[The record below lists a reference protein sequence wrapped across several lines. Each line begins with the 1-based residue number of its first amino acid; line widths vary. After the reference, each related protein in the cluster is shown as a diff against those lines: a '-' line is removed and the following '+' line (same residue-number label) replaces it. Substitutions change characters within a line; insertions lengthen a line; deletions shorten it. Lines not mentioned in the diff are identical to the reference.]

1 MCAKKAKVATHRQN
15 RACHLTSN
23 MAESRHIAWRLAEKI
38 CKAIA
43 FYVGKVFSLVFRNL
57 AHASKE
63 RINMNQDLVA
73 FASGCSW
80 SFMWHMC
87 FENNTGRKWSH
98 KYVLR
103 NKLWSTRTPWHI
115 ITMWER
121 RALQKMFNIYDVNDW
136 PILLLPGTTNHIGP
150 LVTSILWHPSTNR
163 PVKS

>member
-1 MCAKKAKVATHRQN
+1 MCAKKAVATHRQN

-23 MAESRHIAWRLAEKI
+23 MAESRHIACRLAGKI
-38 CKAIA
+38 CKANSILRR
-43 FYVGKVFSLVFRNL
+43 KSLSLVFGNL
-57 AHASKE
+57 AHVSKE

-103 NKLWSTRTPWHI
+103 NKLWSTHRPWHI
-115 ITMWER
+115 IAMWER
-121 RALQKMFNIYDVNDW
+121 QALQKMFNIYDVNGW
-136 PILLLPGTTNHIGP
+136 PILLLPATPNHIGP
-150 LVTSILWHPSTNR
+150 LVTSVLWHHP
-163 PVKS
+163 PIGQ